1 MIRSFLWRLILQ
13 LVNTP
18 KHCCRTSSL
27 LAGLFCKEDYWW
39 GTGLWYN
46 KNSES
51 VAEFM
56 TAGSEFFKRRSHLTW
71 YQARLIPVLLH
82 WFKPPHTFD
91 SLVLM
96 RLVFF
101 FSGVFTAAVVIWGP
115 GGMCPVLG
123 TVQDM
128 LGSAGMTLCWR
139 LTEWSHVSLLLR
151 SALTL
156 GSCGLSGSF

>member
-1 MIRSFLWRLILQ
+1 MIQSFLWRLILQ

-18 KHCCRTSSL
+18 KHRCRTTNL
-27 LAGLFCKEDYWW
+27 LAGLFCKGDCWW

-56 TAGSEFFKRRSHLTW
+56 TAGSEFFKRRSHLAW

-82 WFKPPHTFD
+82 WFKTPHTFD

-101 FSGVFTAAVVIWGP
+101 
-115 GGMCPVLG
+115 L
-123 TVQDM
+123 
-128 LGSAGMTLCWR
+128 
-139 LTEWSHVSLLLR
+139 EYLLLQSSSEAQEECAR
-151 SALTL
+151 CWEQYRTCWVQPGWLCVGGL
-156 GSCGLSGSF
+156 LSGLMSPCCCVQLWPLGVVA